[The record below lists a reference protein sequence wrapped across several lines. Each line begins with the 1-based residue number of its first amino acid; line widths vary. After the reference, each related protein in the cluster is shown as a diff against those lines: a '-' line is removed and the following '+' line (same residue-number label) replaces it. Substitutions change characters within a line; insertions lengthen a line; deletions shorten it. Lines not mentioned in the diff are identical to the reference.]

1 MYAINRP
8 LFIRL
13 RRILRFL
20 IRRPAL
26 LFGSIVVSIFIV
38 AGLLAPL
45 IAPYPYAAQDLLSA
59 LKPPLSPHHLLGT
72 DQFGRDL
79 LSRILYGAR
88 TSFIFAIGVTVL
100 SLLLGVVIGGISGYF
115 GGVVDLI
122 LAAIVDL
129 MWAFPIVL
137 AAVVF
142 VGLFGSGLLPAAL
155 AITVVNWA
163 GTARIVRG
171 EVIALREREFVE
183 AARAL
188 GRGRLYII
196 FRHMIPNA
204 LPAVLVLA
212 SFSMGIAILVEA
224 SLSFIGLGAQPPLP
238 SWGDLL
244 SEGWEYNRYAPWLV
258 ILPGVSIVII
268 VLGFNVLGDA
278 LREVLDPRLKEQ

>member
-1 MYAINRP
+1 AH
-8 LFIRL
+8 IR
-13 RRILRFL
+13 RFLRFM

-26 LFGSIVVSIFIV
+26 LFGGAVVFIFII

-45 IAPYPYAAQDLLSA
+45 LAPYPYASQDLLSA

-88 TSFIFAIGVTVL
+88 TSFIFAIGVTAL

-155 AITVVNWA
+155 
-163 GTARIVRG
+163 
-171 EVIALREREFVE
+171 
-183 AARAL
+183 
-188 GRGRLYII
+188 
-196 FRHMIPNA
+196 
-204 LPAVLVLA
+204 
-212 SFSMGIAILVEA
+212 
-224 SLSFIGLGAQPPLP
+224 
-238 SWGDLL
+238 
-244 SEGWEYNRYAPWLV
+244 
-258 ILPGVSIVII
+258 
-268 VLGFNVLGDA
+268 
-278 LREVLDPRLKEQ
+278 